1 METIKSLGFPAKWLI
16 KYINAELSQYE
27 EIGSSSDAPMMPI
40 FPTSPISPEEVYSNL
55 LQTFPISEPLMIQ
68 WDRLL
73 RFRPNT
79 IPSHK
84 REQLLLFLYTT
95 DMEKLMAGNII
106 ISNTLDREDYAAQ
119 DVNKWLS
126 ENHASLI
133 AADPDLGQL
142 NVFFRN
148 IKVFQID
155 ETRDVLELASART
168 LYVNKLIVEY
178 DYHVADNPR
187 FLESNVHSVKAAEH
201 VDSLNN

>member
-1 METIKSLGFPAKWLI
+1 MATIKDLGFPAKWLI
-16 KYINAELSQYE
+16 KYINAELSKYE

-40 FPTSPISPEEVYSNL
+40 FPTSPISPEEVYGNL

-95 DMEKLMAGNII
+95 DFEKIMAGNII

-133 AADPDLGQL
+133 AADPDLGPL

-148 IKVFQID
+148 IRVFQID
-155 ETRDVLELASART
+155 ETRDVVELASART
-168 LYVNKLIVEY
+168 LHVNKLIVEY
-178 DYHVADNPR
+178 DYHVADNPA
-187 FLESNVHSVKAAEH
+187 FLESNAHSIKAAEH
-201 VDSLNN
+201 IDNLNN

>member
-1 METIKSLGFPAKWLI
+1 MATIKDLGFPAKWLI

-55 LQTFPISEPLMIQ
+55 LQTFPVSEPLMIQ

-73 RFRPNT
+73 RFRPHT
-79 IPSHK
+79 THVHK

-106 ISNTLDREDYAAQ
+106 ISQTLDREDYAAQ

-126 ENHASLI
+126 ENHESLV
-133 AADPDLGQL
+133 AADPDLGPL

-187 FLESNVHSVKAAEH
+187 FLESNAHSIKATE
-201 VDSLNN
+201 

>member
-1 METIKSLGFPAKWLI
+1 MATIKDLGFPAKWLI
-16 KYINAELSQYE
+16 KYINAELSKYE

-55 LQTFPISEPLMIQ
+55 LQTFPVSEPLMIQ

-79 IPSHK
+79 THVHK

-106 ISNTLDREDYAAQ
+106 ISQTLDREDYAAQ

-126 ENHASLI
+126 DNQESLL
-133 AADPDLGQL
+133 AADPDLGPL

-148 IKVFQID
+148 MKVFQID

-168 LYVNKLIVEY
+168 LYVNKLIIEY
-178 DYHVADNPR
+178 DYHVADNAA
-187 FLESNVHSVKAAEH
+187 FLESNSHSIKATEH
-201 VDSLNN
+201 IDSLNN